1 MRWKY
6 YYNTCLTFLFFW
18 NAWKISF
25 VKSHSRGTF
34 SYRGGVLWL
43 KKEGKEK
50 KKKKKGLLFQCQK
63 INIGSR

>member
-1 MRWKY
+1 ML
-6 YYNTCLTFLFFW
+6 NVSFFFFFFW

-34 SYRGGVLWL
+34 SYRGGVLRL

-50 KKKKKGLLFQCQK
+50 KKRIAFSMSENQYWK
-63 INIGSR
+63 